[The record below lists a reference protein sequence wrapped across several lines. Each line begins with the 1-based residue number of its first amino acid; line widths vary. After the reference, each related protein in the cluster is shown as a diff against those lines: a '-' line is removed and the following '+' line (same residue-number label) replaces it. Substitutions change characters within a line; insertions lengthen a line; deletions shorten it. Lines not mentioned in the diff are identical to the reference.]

1 MKVLIVGLGSIS
13 KKHITAIRRIS
24 SNAKIYALRSG
35 NSINEEVDV
44 ENIYSLADAPKDL
57 DFCVISNPTS
67 EHGDTIKLLASLKK
81 PMLIEKPVLSSLNNI
96 DELNSVIKEFDI
108 ITYIGCNLRFHPV
121 IERLKQEMDQRRP
134 VEMNVYCGSY
144 LPDWRPQQDYRKVY
158 SAKSSLGGG
167 VHLDLIHEIDYTTY
181 LLGQPKAF
189 TSYSSRKSSLEIDSK
204 DIAHYILEYDQ
215 TSVFITL
222 NYYRREAKRQIECV
236 WEDEVWIADLIKG
249 EILNGQGDI
258 IFTKPFDVLE
268 TYYAQLNYFLGCI
281 QEERKPMNDFSE
293 AIEVLKIGL
302 N

>member
-13 KKHITAIRRIS
+13 KKHIIAIRRMS
-24 SNAKIYALRSG
+24 SEAKIYALRSG
-35 NSINEEVDV
+35 HSRTEEVDV

-57 DFCVISNPTS
+57 DFCIISNPTS

-81 PMLIEKPVLSSLNNI
+81 PMLIEKPVLSALDDI
-96 DELNSVIKEFDI
+96 EALKTVIKESKI
-108 ITYIGCNLRFHPV
+108 MTYIGCNLRFHPV

>member
-13 KKHITAIRRIS
+13 KKHITAIRRMS
-24 SNAKIYALRSG
+24 SEAKIYALRSG
-35 NSINEEVDV
+35 HSNCEEIGVQ
-44 ENIYSLADAPKDL
+44 NIYNLAEAPEDL
-57 DFCVISNPTS
+57 DFCIISNPTS
-67 EHGDTIKLLASLKK
+67 EHRDSIKLLASLRK
-81 PMLIEKPVLSSLNNI
+81 PMLIEKPVLSALDDI
-96 DELNSVIKEFDI
+96 EALKTVIKESKI
-108 ITYIGCNLRFHPV
+108 MTYIGCNLRFHPV

-181 LLGQPKAF
+181 LLGHPQTF
-189 TSYSSRKSSLEIDSK
+189 NSYLAKKSSLEIDSK
-204 DIAHYILEYDQ
+204 DIAHYTLEYDQ

-268 TYYAQLNYFLGCI
+268 TYYAQLNYFWDCI

-293 AIEVLKIGL
+293 ATEVLKICL

>member
-13 KKHITAIRRIS
+13 KKHIIAIRRMS
-24 SNAKIYALRSG
+24 SEAKIYALRSG
-35 NSINEEVDV
+35 HSRTEEVGV

-57 DFCVISNPTS
+57 DFCIISNPTS

-81 PMLIEKPVLSSLNNI
+81 PMLIEKPVLSALDDI
-96 DELNSVIKEFDI
+96 EALKTVIKEFDI

-134 VEMNVYCGSY
+134 IEMNVYCGSY
-144 LPDWRPQQDYRKVY
+144 LPDWRPLQDYRKVY

-181 LLGQPKAF
+181 LLGQPQ
-189 TSYSSRKSSLEIDSK
+189 TSNSYLSKKSSLEIDTK
-204 DIAHYILEYDQ
+204 DIAHYTLEYDQ

-249 EILNGQGDI
+249 EIFNGQGDV

>member
-1 MKVLIVGLGSIS
+1 
-13 KKHITAIRRIS
+13 
-24 SNAKIYALRSG
+24 
-35 NSINEEVDV
+35 
-44 ENIYSLADAPKDL
+44 
-57 DFCVISNPTS
+57 
-67 EHGDTIKLLASLKK
+67 LLASLEK
-81 PMLIEKPVLSSLNNI
+81 PLLIEKPVLSALDDI
-96 DELNSVIKEFDI
+96 EALKTVIKESKI
-108 ITYIGCNLRFHPV
+108 MTYIGCNLRFHPV